1 MIDHTDPQTNL
12 LLRWFSGA
20 PDPTAGASVDDEH
33 TWHLDE
39 EQVREQVRACLGQGG
54 YLTAFSQLASMFA
67 KVRVILQ
74 CCAVQ
79 ELTVRALSFMFG
91 PCFFHVWALFA
102 FVVVV

>member
-1 MIDHTDPQTNL
+1 MTSLISFEILGSIAHSYCYLHLMIDHTDPQTNL

-54 YLTAFSQLASMFA
+54 CLTAFSQLASMFA

-74 CCAVQ
+74 CCAV
-79 ELTVRALSFMFG
+79 
-91 PCFFHVWALFA
+91 
-102 FVVVV
+102 